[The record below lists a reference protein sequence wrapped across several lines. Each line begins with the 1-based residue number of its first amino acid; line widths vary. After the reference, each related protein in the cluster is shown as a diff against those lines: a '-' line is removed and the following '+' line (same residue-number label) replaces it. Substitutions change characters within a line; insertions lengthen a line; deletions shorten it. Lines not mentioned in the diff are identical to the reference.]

1 MLPDARIKK
10 NQSDS
15 SSILGRV
22 GWTSLVQ
29 RIEKREKVTDP
40 LMDYCDY
47 RGEYLSGTVS
57 K

>member
-15 SSILGRV
+15 SSILRRV

-29 RIEKREKVTDP
+29 RSENRKKVTDP
-40 LMDYCDY
+40 
-47 RGEYLSGTVS
+47 
-57 K
+57 